1 MSNHDTLS
9 ELTEQEKTIINEHH
23 VNLTIFYSM
32 GNAKIN
38 EQVDSMRIMTQM
50 NEMNVMSFEVYVT
63 MKLIYNVRHV
73 AQDISNMK
81 IHDSKYDLMAIIK
94 IISHIHETHDMRHEQ
109 NDLEVL
115 YNNELNVTQH
125 CCIFLEALSVVLQNV
140 FLDTI

>member
-1 MSNHDTLS
+1 
-9 ELTEQEKTIINEHH
+9 
-23 VNLTIFYSM
+23 M
-32 GNAKIN
+32 GNVKIN
-38 EQVDSMRIMTQM
+38 VLADSMRIMTQM

-81 IHDSKYDLMAIIK
+81 IHDSKYDLMAII
-94 IISHIHETHDMRHEQ
+94 IIMPHIHETYDMRHEQ

-125 CCIFLEALSVVLQNV
+125 YIMF
-140 FLDTI
+140 